1 MPKPRKSQISLEA
14 TPYYH
19 CISRC
24 VRRAF
29 LCGRDKHTGR
39 SFEHRRGWIESR
51 LLALGQI
58 FAVDIAAYAVMS
70 NHIHLVVRLNK
81 KGADDWAPLEVI
93 ERWHRL
99 FTGTSLSKRA
109 LRGEVLSAFEQSIL
123 DVVVALWRRRL
134 CDLSWLMRCLNEPI
148 ARQANIEDG
157 ATGRFWEGRFKS
169 QALLDEAA
177 LAACM
182 AYVDLNPVRAKI
194 AATPET
200 SDYTSIQRRIL
211 CLKNAISENSTAQ
224 PSQLLPFVGNP
235 RDPMPDGLPFKL
247 NDYLELVDWSGR
259 IIRKGKRGAIAAT
272 TPAILQRLGIAVE
285 IWERLNK
292 QFASKSALC
301 FGCAQIAANNKKYF
315 GLKRLRLAG

>member
-1 MPKPRKSQISLEA
+1 MPKPRKSQVSIEA

-29 LCGRDKHTGR
+29 LCGMDQLTGR
-39 SFEHRRGWIESR
+39 CFEHRRGWIETR

-58 FAVDIAAYAVMS
+58 FAVDIVAYAVMS

-81 KGADDWAPLEVI
+81 SSADQWSSVEVI
-93 ERWHRL
+93 ERWHRI
-99 FTGTSLSKRA
+99 FSGTALSKRA
-109 LRGEVLSAFEQSIL
+109 LRGEALSVFEQTIL
-123 DVVVALWRRRL
+123 DLMVATWRKRL
-134 CDLSWLMRCLNEPI
+134 CDLSWFMRCLNEPI

-194 AATPET
+194 ADTPET
-200 SDYTSIQRRIL
+200 SDYTSVQQRIQ
-211 CLKNAISENSTAQ
+211 CLKKAIGENSPLQ

-247 NDYLELVDWSGR
+247 EDYLELVDWSGR
-259 IIRKGKRGAIAAT
+259 IIRKGKRGAIAAN
-272 TPAILQRLGIAVE
+272 TPAILKRLGIGLE
-285 IWERLNK
+285 NWERLNR
-292 QFASKSALC
+292 QFVSKSALC
-301 FGCAQIAANNKKYF
+301 FGNTNSASHHKQYF
-315 GLKRLRLAG
+315 GLKRLRIAG